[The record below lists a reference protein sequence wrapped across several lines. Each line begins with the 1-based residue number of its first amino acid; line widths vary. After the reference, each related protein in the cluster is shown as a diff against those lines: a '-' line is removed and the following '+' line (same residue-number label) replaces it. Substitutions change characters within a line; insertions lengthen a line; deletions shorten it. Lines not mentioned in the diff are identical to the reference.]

1 MRLENFRK
9 TYLTGLHAGEK
20 AEVNAGADWAIEE
33 KYRVCP
39 GDILLRNG
47 KLILVDRVEDPLYL
61 DRSVLRIVPDQ
72 GQILPEALY
81 AYLSQPCMSE
91 VLYGA
96 RKEGDNR
103 KRPIRAAEVEKLILP
118 QLSMKKQ
125 EDYSRCLKK
134 IREIERNLDWEIALA
149 EAAFSGMGWL
159 LLRKEPE
166 EEAKT
171 DAISIEDVE
180 IVTKAETEEST
191 GKDLETMADAKT
203 SEGTAGEAGQTEAG
217 LQEEKSKVVSGKQ
230 GRGCK
235 EGRWNCPKNRS
246 RRHI

>member
-1 MRLENFRK
+1 
-9 TYLTGLHAGEK
+9 
-20 AEVNAGADWAIEE
+20 
-33 KYRVCP
+33 
-39 GDILLRNG
+39 
-47 KLILVDRVEDPLYL
+47 
-61 DRSVLRIVPDQ
+61 
-72 GQILPEALY
+72 
-81 AYLSQPCMSE
+81 
-91 VLYGA
+91 
-96 RKEGDNR
+96 
-103 KRPIRAAEVEKLILP
+103 
-118 QLSMKKQ
+118 
-125 EDYSRCLKK
+125 
-134 IREIERNLDWEIALA
+134 
-149 EAAFSGMGWL
+149 MGWL

-171 DAISIEDVE
+171 DAISIEDIE

-203 SEGTAGEAGQTEAG
+203 SEGAADEAEQTEAR

>member
-1 MRLENFRK
+1 MPPAVREIFRF
-9 TYLTGLHAGEK
+9 
-20 AEVNAGADWAIEE
+20 
-33 KYRVCP
+33 
-39 GDILLRNG
+39 
-47 KLILVDRVEDPLYL
+47 
-61 DRSVLRIVPDQ
+61 
-72 GQILPEALY
+72 
-81 AYLSQPCMSE
+81 
-91 VLYGA
+91 
-96 RKEGDNR
+96 
-103 KRPIRAAEVEKLILP
+103 
-118 QLSMKKQ
+118 MKKQ

-134 IREIERNLDWEIALA
+134 IREIERNLDREIALA

-180 IVTKAETEEST
+180 IVTKAETEEFT

-203 SEGTAGEAGQTEAG
+203 SEGAAGEAEQTEAG
-217 LQEEKSKVVSGKQ
+217 FQEEKSKVLS